1 MLTTCSCQG
10 HALSCLSLIYHHPVN
25 NKYKKE
31 GVKDGKFMPYII
43 FYYIMLFVFR
53 SNHRSWKIYKL
64 RRKTLVLESLCKNW
78 LQELIS
84 NLLNLQM
91 TYPIAK
97 NKSYQN
103 FTTDIVK
110 LKRKQFVGAN
120 TLIQWRSFLFINKL
134 SFISRNQWLDSL
146 PNTLKSPQAN
156 MWLQSSMWSLTE
168 VDKLP
173 FRCLPILGSCSIM
186 GKPLCCH
193 VSNLALIPHEY
204 HTTRSPSSHC

>member
-1 MLTTCSCQG
+1 MLR
-10 HALSCLSLIYHHPVN
+10 
-25 NKYKKE
+25 
-31 GVKDGKFMPYII
+31 
-43 FYYIMLFVFR
+43 VFR
-53 SNHRSWKIYKL
+53 SNHHCFWKFYKL
-64 RRKTLVLESLCKNW
+64 RRKTPALESLCKNW

-84 NLLNLQM
+84 NLLNLQT

-110 LKRKQFVGAN
+110 LKRKQFVRAN
-120 TLIQWRSFLFINKL
+120 TLIQWRSSLLINKL

-146 PNTLKSPQAN
+146 SNTLKSPQAN
-156 MWLQSSMWSLTE
+156 MWLQSGMWSLTE

-193 VSNLALIPHEY
+193 VSNLGLIPHEY
-204 HTTRSPSSHC
+204 HTTRSPSLHC